1 MRFGVRELIFL
12 VVLLAVPVAS
22 WWYVFKPRNAEIQ
35 QAHREIEIKQAKLDK
50 LREVAKRI
58 DDIGLAIEQ
67 GREAVELVEA
77 KLPNREQVEDI
88 LENVW
93 QLAKRN
99 HLILKSIKSE
109 KPVPA
114 ALYME
119 QPLRMIV
126 TGRFDG
132 FYQFLLEIE
141 NLSRITRVPRMKLER
156 LDKTGGLDAAEFDSG
171 LMTAEFTLSIYFE
184 PPASER
190 TANGEREQKW

>member
-1 MRFGVRELIFL
+1 MRFGIRELVFL

-22 WWYVFKPRNAEIQ
+22 WWYVFKPRNTEIL
-35 QAHREIEIKQAKLDK
+35 QAHLEIEIKQAKLRK
-50 LREVAKRI
+50 LHEVAKRI

-99 HLILKSIKSE
+99 RLTLKSVESE

-119 QPLRMIV
+119 QPLKIIV

-132 FYQFLLEIE
+132 FYQFLLEME
-141 NLSRITRVPRMKLER
+141 NLSRITRIPRMRLER
-156 LDKTGGLDAAEFDSG
+156 LSKSGDSDDVDIDG
-171 LMTAEFTLSIYFE
+171 A
-184 PPASER
+184 
-190 TANGEREQKW
+190 

>member
-1 MRFGVRELIFL
+1 MRFGFRELIFL

-35 QAHREIEIKQAKLDK
+35 QAHREIEVKQAKLDK

-77 KLPNREQVEDI
+77 KLPNRDQVEDI

-99 HLILKSIKSE
+99 RLTLRSVESE

-119 QPLRMIV
+119 QPLKMVV

-132 FYQFLLEIE
+132 FYQFLLELE
-141 NLSRITRVPRMKLER
+141 NLSRITRVPRMNLER
-156 LDKTGGLDAAEFDSG
+156 LSKSGGLDDEDFDSG
-171 LMTAEFTLSIYFE
+171 LMTAKFTLSIYFE
-184 PPASER
+184 PPSSEKIVD
-190 TANGEREQKW
+190 GERERMR

>member
-1 MRFGVRELIFL
+1 MRFGFRELIFL

-35 QAHREIEIKQAKLDK
+35 QAHREIEIKQAKLNK

-99 HLILKSIKSE
+99 RLILKSVESE

-119 QPLRMIV
+119 QPLKMVV

-132 FYQFLLEIE
+132 FYQFLLELE

-156 LDKTGGLDAAEFDSG
+156 LGNSGGRDEIELDSG

-184 PPASER
+184 PPQSER
-190 TANGEREQKW
+190 TVDGEQGRKW